1 VDGSTASPGY
11 DVAPEHLTHSIS
23 QYCSVSLCSRTVQS
37 NSHHMLNRAPA
48 SINNAELQLD

>member
-37 NSHHMLNRAPA
+37 NSHHMLNREPA
-48 SINNAELQLD
+48 SIYNAELQLD